1 MREDVSQH
9 RSAFP
14 HVSLAGV
21 SVLRGYYVIGRADD
35 KRAFRDDQSGRSL
48 MTKRQHIRVPGS
60 ASADVIKLIIPRL
73 LPLRAADRC

>member
-1 MREDVSQH
+1 MINERFAMIKAAD
-9 RSAFP
+9 RS
-14 HVSLAGV
+14 S
-21 SVLRGYYVIGRADD
+21 
-35 KRAFRDDQSGRSL
+35 